1 MTNPA
6 ELVAG
11 ITTTVAEWLMG
22 QRDYDAFDTLWDETR
37 QVIVIKFMRGVT
49 R

>member
-1 MTNPA
+1 MTDPA

-11 ITTTVAEWLMG
+11 ITTTVAEWLND
-22 QRDYDAFDTLWDETR
+22 QREYDAFDTLWDETR
-37 QVIVIKFMRGVT
+37 QVIVIKFMRNVV